1 MFDNISSLRF
11 QDGSSNETLATAML
25 SSECEVM
32 EFRQAIGTEGRVE
45 DWMTNVLN
53 EMRRTNRLI
62 TKEAIYKYCDNIERY
77 LLILVLGFSSFWS
90 CYVNFKSS
98 SFISGKIDCFAV
110 CKHRITVAGLNCQC
124 TI

>member
-11 QDGSSNETLATAML
+11 QDGSSNETLASAMI
-25 SSECEVM
+25 SSEGEVM
-32 EFRQAIGTEGRVE
+32 EFKQAIATDGRVE

-77 LLILVLGFSSFWS
+77 CISFTFRCAIVSSILFLYYFKNGFECCIKTRETDALLSIVLVL
-90 CYVNFKSS
+90 
-98 SFISGKIDCFAV
+98 
-110 CKHRITVAGLNCQC
+110 
-124 TI
+124 

>member
-25 SSECEVM
+25 SSEGEVM

-77 LLILVLGFSSFWS
+77 LRILVLGLSSFWS
-90 CYVNFKSS
+90 CYVNFKSA

-110 CKHRITVAGLNCQC
+110 CKYRNSMTKLSVCI
-124 TI
+124 I